1 MTNAYAI
8 KGPDGNIDLV
18 LIDTDIEET
27 WYEYI
32 KSVEGR
38 VPTSGSIVK
47 DIQYWKDE
55 GFTCVP
61 VAVSEKG
68 EADDVPVKDVGDYY
82 AIQFGNGIYLQRKA
96 IKTATEQPL
105 SDTDNVIIKLCAY
118 LSRGQG

>member
-61 VAVSEKG
+61 VTVSEKG
-68 EADDVPVKDVGDYY
+68 EAEALLVDISDLLKT
-82 AIQFGNGIYLQRKA
+82 GNSIE
-96 IKTATEQPL
+96 AT
-105 SDTDNVIIKLCAY
+105 SSMHKRIDAY
-118 LSRGQG
+118 LSRKEQ

>member
-1 MTNAYAI
+1 MTEAYAI
-8 KGPDGNIDLV
+8 KGPDGSLNILSIARTEKGAWAKAT
-18 LIDTDIEET
+18 LG
-27 WYEYI
+27 
-32 KSVEGR
+32 SEGLENDAKR
-38 VPTSGSIVK
+38 RG
-47 DIQYWKDE
+47 
-55 GFTCVP
+55 GTCVP